1 MGSVVEFTFR
11 CCICGKRLRKREGN
25 NPHPVKEDGIC
36 CRDCNNDVVIPA
48 RIKAFQEQRT

>member
-25 NPHPVKEDGIC
+25 NPRPVKEDGIC

-48 RIKAFQEQRT
+48 RIKALQEPRA